1 MIHSRRRNRSVI
13 FRLSDEEY
21 DGLGEAASRSHVRS
35 VSEFIR
41 MAVMSAVESGDAERT
56 APGSHSPPAIQ
67 TPAIQAP
74 AIQALQRRIRGLEET
89 LYRSRQAK

>member
-67 TPAIQAP
+67 TPAIQA
-74 AIQALQRRIRGLEET
+74 LQRRIRGLEET